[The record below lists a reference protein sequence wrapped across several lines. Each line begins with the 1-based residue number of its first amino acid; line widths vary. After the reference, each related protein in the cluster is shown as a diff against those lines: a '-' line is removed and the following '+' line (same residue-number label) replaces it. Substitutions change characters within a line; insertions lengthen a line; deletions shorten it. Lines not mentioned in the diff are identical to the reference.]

1 MDQVTSQ
8 GQGILQHDELNS
20 METMEEFL
28 LCGLRKVKG
37 ISSQEFAG
45 QWNGLHIEDLFDR
58 KTLHKLIHEDGLL
71 VDPTAGMRTTHK
83 GFQLLDS
90 VLVSLLSGIKPGVL
104 GQ

>member
-1 MDQVTSQ
+1 
-8 GQGILQHDELNS
+8 
-20 METMEEFL
+20 MEEFL

-37 ISSQEFAG
+37 ISSQEFED

-58 KTLHKLIHEDGLL
+58 KTLHKLIHDDGLL
-71 VDPTAGMRTTHK
+71 VVDPTKGMRTTPK

-90 VLVSLLSGIKPGVL
+90 VLVSLLSGIKPDVM